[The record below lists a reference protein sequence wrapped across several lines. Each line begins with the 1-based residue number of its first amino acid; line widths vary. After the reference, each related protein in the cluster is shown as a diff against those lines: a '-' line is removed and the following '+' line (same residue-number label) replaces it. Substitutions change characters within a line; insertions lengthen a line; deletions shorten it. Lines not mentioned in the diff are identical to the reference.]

1 MGKIPK
7 SEVKTEL
14 KNGIFQCRNLKFMT
28 EFMKLNNIST
38 PDIADRI
45 GISRQSVHHM
55 LSVDDMRLSMAERI
69 ISAFGYT
76 LDIDL
81 VKDGDIP
88 PLDIE
93 EYLQKFP
100 RTKVQ
105 KNRMTFL
112 RAASIRY
119 GIDLKTMGQ
128 RAGLGMSTMAYYTQ
142 NDDIFIAQLMM
153 IAESCEMKVKITI
166 TENDIEQNDEDDEPG
181 NQIIEIKQKRK

>member
-105 KNRMTFL
+105 KNRMH
-112 RAASIRY
+112 
-119 GIDLKTMGQ
+119 TM
-128 RAGLGMSTMAYYTQ
+128 SH
-142 NDDIFIAQLMM
+142 
-153 IAESCEMKVKITI
+153 
-166 TENDIEQNDEDDEPG
+166 TE
-181 NQIIEIKQKRK
+181 